1 MFTVKT
7 VWRTKCKTRE
17 NTKTSSCC
25 IVFIIMLW
33 SLTNLQ
39 EELWAVKICTSPE
52 NCLLFK
58 AFVKMLDAAS
68 SHGYYVRKTMNFK
81 VVFNHFPN
89 LLSFLAVASPK
100 YNASITK
107 LEPAGNL
114 FKRSLFANWD
124 AFCYH
129 LSNHMARTV
138 LKMEMRTKKR

>member
-7 VWRTKCKTRE
+7 VWCAKCKTRE

-68 SHGYYVRKTMNFK
+68 SHCYYVRKTMNFK

-89 LLSFLAVASPK
+89 LLSFLAFTSPK

-107 LEPAGNL
+107 PGNQLETYLKGVCL
-114 FKRSLFANWD
+114 QTEM
-124 AFCYH
+124 
-129 LSNHMARTV
+129 LSIIIYQIIWQGQC
-138 LKMEMRTKKR
+138 